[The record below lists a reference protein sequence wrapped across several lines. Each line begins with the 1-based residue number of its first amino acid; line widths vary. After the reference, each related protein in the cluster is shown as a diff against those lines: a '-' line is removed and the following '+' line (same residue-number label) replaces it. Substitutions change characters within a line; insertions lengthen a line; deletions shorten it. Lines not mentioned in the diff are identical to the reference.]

1 MNNSPSKNSSKVAR
15 DIILSQIKQDF
26 VTPAN
31 AIFDYIDIVE
41 KALTKLDFPSDD
53 ELDQIKS
60 SCTKLINQYDEAFNI
75 YARGTAKKTQDEY
88 SELRHNL
95 RTPLNA
101 IIGYGE
107 ILIEDF
113 EEDIP
118 ESRTRRIIIND
129 LKHIIDLARDT
140 EKAIEVF
147 VDFIKGESV
156 ELVESSSSQ
165 LETAQALF
173 KSLGDIEYS
182 ISLSDELKESDI
194 LIVDD
199 NKTNCEVL
207 ERRLSM
213 SGLTCR
219 TSYDGK
225 SALDEVE
232 KKTPDLILLD
242 VILPDINGLELLKK
256 FRSKH
261 ASESLPVIMVSAFDD
276 VESIAKCIQLGA
288 QDYLPKPINGTV
300 LLAKVV
306 STLERKLLR
315 EREKELVN
323 ELHIQATTDQLT
335 GIANR
340 RVIFETLENSIIR
353 EKRNDY
359 QPFAV
364 VVFDID
370 FFKKVNDTYG
380 HSGGDEV
387 LKSFANLLDEEI
399 SQPNQV
405 GRIGGEE
412 FLAILYKSE
421 EDTNIF
427 LEELISKIQK
437 NVVNY
442 EGTNIDIT
450 ASGGVAFSEE
460 SETSSDLINKADKRL
475 YKAKK
480 SGRNRFILMSS
491 EIDGEK

>member
-1 MNNSPSKNSSKVAR
+1 MMVDSSRGAKG
-15 DIILSQIKQDF
+15 ILLTQIKQDF

-31 AIFDYIDIVE
+31 AIFDYLDIVE
-41 KALTKLDFPSDD
+41 KAVSKLDLQSED
-53 ELDQIKS
+53 ELNQIKS
-60 SCTKLINQYDEAFNI
+60 SCNKLINQYEEAFNL
-75 YARGTAKKTQDEY
+75 YTGSGSQGKKTPEEY

-129 LKHIIDLARDT
+129 LKHIIELARET

-147 VDFIKGESV
+147 VDFIRGDDNASE
-156 ELVESSSSQ
+156 EGDTSQ
-165 LETAQALF
+165 VETAEALF
-173 KSLGDIEYS
+173 KSLGDIEHS
-182 ISLSDELKESDI
+182 ITLSDELKASDI

-213 SGLTCR
+213 SGLKCR
-219 TSYDGK
+219 TAYDGE
-225 SALDEVE
+225 SALDEVK

-242 VILPDINGLELLKK
+242 VILPDINGLELLKR

-261 ASESLPVIMVSAFDD
+261 SVESLPVIMVSAFDD
-276 VESIAKCIQLGA
+276 VDSIAKCIQLGA

-306 STLERKLLR
+306 SSLERKLLR

-340 RVIFETLENSIIR
+340 RVIFDTLENAVSR
-353 EKRNDY
+353 EKRKDY
-359 QPFAV
+359 KPFV
-364 VVFDID
+364 IIVFDID
-370 FFKKVNDTYG
+370 FFKNVNDTYG
-380 HSGGDEV
+380 HAGGDEV
-387 LKSFANLLDEEI
+387 LKAFAKLLDSEI
-399 SQPNQV
+399 TQPNQV

-412 FLAILYKSE
+412 FLAIIYMENESLK
-421 EDTNIF
+421 IF
-427 LEELISKIQK
+427 ANDLIEKIQK
-437 NVVNY
+437 NVVKF
-442 EGTNIDIT
+442 EDTEISIT
-450 ASGGVAFSEE
+450 ASGGVASSEE
-460 SETSSDLINKADKRL
+460 SKSSSDLVNKADKRL

-480 SGRNRFILMSS
+480 SGRNRFVLIDS
-491 EIDGEK
+491 EIVGE

>member
-1 MNNSPSKNSSKVAR
+1 MMVDSSRGAKG
-15 DIILSQIKQDF
+15 ILLTQIKQDF

-31 AIFDYIDIVE
+31 AIFDYLDIVE
-41 KALTKLDFPSDD
+41 KAVSKLDLQSED
-53 ELDQIKS
+53 ELNQIKS
-60 SCTKLINQYDEAFNI
+60 SCNKLINQYEEAFNL
-75 YARGTAKKTQDEY
+75 YTGSGSQGKKTPEEY

-129 LKHIIDLARDT
+129 LKHIIELARET

-147 VDFIKGESV
+147 VDFIRGDDNASDEGDT
-156 ELVESSSSQ
+156 SQ
-165 LETAQALF
+165 VETAEALF
-173 KSLGDIEYS
+173 KSLGDIEHS
-182 ISLSDELKESDI
+182 ITLSDELKASDI

-213 SGLTCR
+213 SGLKCR
-219 TSYDGK
+219 TAYDGE
-225 SALDEVE
+225 SALDEVK

-242 VILPDINGLELLKK
+242 VILPDINGLELLKR

-261 ASESLPVIMVSAFDD
+261 SVESLPVIMVSAFDD
-276 VESIAKCIQLGA
+276 VDSIAKCIQLGA

-306 STLERKLLR
+306 SSLERKLLR

-340 RVIFETLENSIIR
+340 RVIFDTLENAVSR
-353 EKRNDY
+353 EKRKDY
-359 QPFAV
+359 KPFAII
-364 VVFDID
+364 VFDID
-370 FFKKVNDTYG
+370 FFKNVNDTYG
-380 HSGGDEV
+380 LS
-387 LKSFANLLDEEI
+387 
-399 SQPNQV
+399 
-405 GRIGGEE
+405 
-412 FLAILYKSE
+412 
-421 EDTNIF
+421 
-427 LEELISKIQK
+427 LIHI
-437 NVVNY
+437 
-442 EGTNIDIT
+442 
-450 ASGGVAFSEE
+450 
-460 SETSSDLINKADKRL
+460 
-475 YKAKK
+475 
-480 SGRNRFILMSS
+480 
-491 EIDGEK
+491 